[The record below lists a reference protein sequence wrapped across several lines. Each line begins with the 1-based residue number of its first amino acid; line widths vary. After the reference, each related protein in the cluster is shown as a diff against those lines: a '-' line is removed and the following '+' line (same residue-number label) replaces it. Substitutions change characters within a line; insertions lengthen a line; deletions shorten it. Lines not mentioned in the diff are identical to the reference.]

1 MMLFATVKK
10 SKDLLSGT
18 LFIDIR
24 FPTVLKDGF
33 SVFENAYF
41 DVSSKYQHFTFS
53 VVTSVLDKI
62 S

>member
-10 SKDLLSGT
+10 SKGQLPGT

-24 FPTVLKDGF
+24 FPMVLKDGF
-33 SVFENAYF
+33 CVFESAYF
-41 DVSSKYQHFTFS
+41 DVSSKYQLFTYS
-53 VVTSVLDKI
+53 VVTSVLGKI